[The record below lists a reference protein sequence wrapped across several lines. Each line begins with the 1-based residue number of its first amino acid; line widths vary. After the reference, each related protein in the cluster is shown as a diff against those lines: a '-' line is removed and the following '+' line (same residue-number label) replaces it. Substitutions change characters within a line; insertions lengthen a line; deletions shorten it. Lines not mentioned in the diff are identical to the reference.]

1 MSSKFEISAKIPP
14 GPESWE
20 DEWKDED
27 LEDLDPDNSGGE
39 FGAMQAAISPRLGM
53 YMENKRINEGLKR

>member
-20 DEWKDED
+20 DECKDED
-27 LEDLDPDNSGGE
+27 LEDFDPDNSGGE
-39 FGAMQAAISPRLGM
+39 SGAVQAAISP
-53 YMENKRINEGLKR
+53 